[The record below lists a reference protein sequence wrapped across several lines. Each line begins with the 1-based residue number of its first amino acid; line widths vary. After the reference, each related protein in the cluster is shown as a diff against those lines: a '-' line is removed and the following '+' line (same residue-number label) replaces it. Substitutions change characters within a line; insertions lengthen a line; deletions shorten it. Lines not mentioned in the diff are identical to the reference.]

1 MELIAETRTV
11 NEIFSQS
18 RKYVVPRFQREY
30 SWTEEQ
36 VAELWEDVTDQIGQ
50 DADGNV
56 VHDEYFIGSVVF
68 VGEDSKPEHL
78 IVDGQQRLITLTL
91 LVRAIVDRLW
101 ELGDL
106 SAAKATHSNMI
117 EGIDNDGRPYFK
129 LINESPNRLLKYS
142 PTCGLPPLALALF
155 FRQVSVS

>member
-78 IVDGQQRLITLTL
+78 IVDGQQRLITPRKICITP
-91 LVRAIVDRLW
+91 
-101 ELGDL
+101 
-106 SAAKATHSNMI
+106 AAA
-117 EGIDNDGRPYFK
+117 
-129 LINESPNRLLKYS
+129 
-142 PTCGLPPLALALF
+142 
-155 FRQVSVS
+155 